1 MRQVDRY
8 KDILRTEMPYL
19 RNKYHIAEVGLF
31 GSFVREENKN
41 NSDLDILV
49 RFDEYPS
56 AFEYV
61 DLEDYLSQK
70 LGVKVDLAN
79 KETLKNYIGK
89 VKLRE
94 KNTTTY

>member
-8 KDILRTEMPYL
+8 KEILRNEMPYL
-19 RNKYHIAEVGLF
+19 RHKYHIAEVGLF

-41 NSDLDILV
+41 SSDLDILV
-49 RFDEYPS
+49 EFEEYPS
-56 AFEYV
+56 AFEYI

-79 KETLKNYIGK
+79 KETLKKYIGK
-89 VKLRE
+89 RILAEVEYL
-94 KNTTTY
+94 